1 MEQTLVMD
9 RQIVWS
15 PLKLKEID
23 EAKSIYFQF
32 KRLGHQ
38 ILKTNGD
45 VVERFEPS
53 LGALIIKTIKTEV
66 THIMKI
72 LSDAGDEKIVWDKN
86 NGKQAKRAK
95 ETFEQFLAKKYTAY
109 STDAQGKK
117 KKQITEFDVDAEEII
132 IIPPTSRG

>member
-9 RQIVWS
+9 RQIVWN

-23 EAKSIYFQF
+23 EAKSIYLQF
-32 KRLGHQ
+32 KRLGYQ
-38 ILKTNGD
+38 ILKTSGE
-45 VVERFEPS
+45 VLERFDPS
-53 LGALIIKTIKTEV
+53 LGALIIRALKTEV
-66 THIMKI
+66 NHIMKI
-72 LSDAGDEKIVWDKN
+72 LSNAGDEKVVWDKN

-95 ETFEQFLAKKYTAY
+95 ETFEQLLAKKYTAY

-132 IIPPTSRG
+132 MIPPTSRG